1 MFLNSHTDI
10 ITTPSQPPPPPATKN
25 TKVILWLGL
34 VVLFQTSSVIS
45 SIDYEIRATYEQD
58 LLPKSLTEI
67 FIRINRDLLDQE
79 EFGILW
85 FNLNAVMHA
94 KKVMPWKV
102 PNAKVQ
108 TCKQGYMYSNWLG
121 VFFVLLLKLILRS
134 NYK

>member
-1 MFLNSHTDI
+1 MILNSHTDI
-10 ITTPSQPPPPPATKN
+10 ITTPSQPPPPPANKN

-94 KKVMPWKV
+94 KKLCHEKFQMQRYKPVNKEICIVIGW
-102 PNAKVQ
+102 
-108 TCKQGYMYSNWLG
+108 
-121 VFFVLLLKLILRS
+121 VLFCPLIEI
-134 NYK
+134 NFAQ

>member
-1 MFLNSHTDI
+1 MILNSHTDI
-10 ITTPSQPPPPPATKN
+10 ITTPSQPLPPPAIKN

-34 VVLFQTSSVIS
+34 VGLFQTSSVIS

-94 KKVMPWKV
+94 KKLCHEKFQMQRYKPVNKEICIVIGW
-102 PNAKVQ
+102 
-108 TCKQGYMYSNWLG
+108 G
-121 VFFVLLLKLILRS
+121 FFFLS
-134 NYK
+134 SY

>member
-1 MFLNSHTDI
+1 MILNSLTDI

-58 LLPKSLTEI
+58 LLPKSSLESTVTCSESKK
-67 FIRINRDLLDQE
+67 E

-94 KKVMPWKV
+94 KKLCHEKFQMQRYKPVNKEICIVIGW
-102 PNAKVQ
+102 
-108 TCKQGYMYSNWLG
+108 G
-121 VFFVLLLKLILRS
+121 FFLS
-134 NYK
+134 SY

>member
-1 MFLNSHTDI
+1 MILNSHTDI
-10 ITTPSQPPPPPATKN
+10 ITTPSQPPPPPANKN

-94 KKVMPWKV
+94 KKLCHEKFQMQRYKPVNKEICIVIGW
-102 PNAKVQ
+102 
-108 TCKQGYMYSNWLG
+108 G
-121 VFFVLLLKLILRS
+121 FFLS
-134 NYK
+134 SY